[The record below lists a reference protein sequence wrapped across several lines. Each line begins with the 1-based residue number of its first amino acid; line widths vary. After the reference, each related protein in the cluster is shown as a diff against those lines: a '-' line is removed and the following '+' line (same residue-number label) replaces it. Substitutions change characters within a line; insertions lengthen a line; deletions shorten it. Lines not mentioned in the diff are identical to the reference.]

1 MSIAQNFS
9 PFSTFVEDA
18 RNASRDA
25 NRWVALSWFDF
36 SSRYRRTF
44 VGAFW
49 QTFETLLFVS
59 VITLLLGTAFGRS
72 LNEYAVYVA
81 VGIVG
86 WNVLSNAVSGGPRV
100 FINHAGMIQNMQI
113 NLLGLVVRQVGAQ
126 FYQFCFD
133 LPVALAAVIIL
144 APGIETGFG
153 STEGA
158 NVEAGFSLAALTS
171 VLAIIVFMINA
182 AWISLF
188 LGCVGVFFRGLR
200 FALPAFMRFMF
211 FTTPIFWYGDRGIRS
226 VVAKYNPLAH
236 FLEIFR
242 GPLIGNEIDLV
253 SWAVVGVVTLVGWI
267 VAIFTYLRVRAS
279 IVFWL

>member
-9 PFSTFVEDA
+9 PFSAFLQDA
-18 RNASRDA
+18 RNASKEV

-36 SSRYRRTF
+36 ASKYRRTLA
-44 VGAFW
+44 GALW
-49 QTFETLLFVS
+49 QTVQTLLFVS

-81 VGIVG
+81 VGVVG
-86 WNVLSNAVSGGPRV
+86 WNVLSNAIGDGPRV
-100 FINHAGMIQNMQI
+100 FISYAGMIQNMQI
-113 NLLGLVVRQVGAQ
+113 NLLGLVVRKVGVQ

-133 LPVALAAVIIL
+133 LPVALLAVLIL
-144 APGIETGFG
+144 APGIESGFG
-153 STEGA
+153 GEPG
-158 NVEAGFSLAALTS
+158 VEVKAGFGLTS
-171 VLAIIVFMINA
+171 LTSLLAIVVFIINA

-226 VVAKYNPLAH
+226 LVAQYNPLAH

-242 GPLIGNEIDLV
+242 GPLIGNEVDLV
-253 SWAVVGVVTLVGWI
+253 SWSVVGVVTVIGWI

-279 IVFWL
+279 LVFWL

>member
-9 PFSTFVEDA
+9 PFSVFLNDA
-18 RNASRDA
+18 RAASREV
-25 NRWVALSWFDF
+25 NRWWSLSWFDF
-36 SSRYRRTF
+36 ASQYRRTF

-49 QTFETLLFVS
+49 QTLETLMFVA
-59 VITLLLGTAFGRS
+59 VITLLLGTAFGREI
-72 LNEYAVYVA
+72 NEYAVYVA
-81 VGIVG
+81 VGVVG
-86 WNVLSNAVSGGPRV
+86 WNILSNAISDGPRV
-100 FINHAGMIQNMQI
+100 FINHGGMIQNMKI
-113 NLLGLVVRQVGAQ
+113 NLLGLVIRKVGAQ

-133 LPVALAAVIIL
+133 LPVALVAVLVL
-144 APGIETGFG
+144 APTIETGFG
-153 STEGA
+153 SAAEGE
-158 NVEAGFSLAALTS
+158 VQAGLSFAALTS
-171 VLAIIVFMINA
+171 LLAIVVFIINA

-226 VVAKYNPLAH
+226 IVATYNPLAH

-253 SWAVVGVVTLVGWI
+253 SWTVVGAVTVIGWI
-267 VAIFTYLRVRAS
+267 LAILTYLRVRTS
-279 IVFWL
+279 LVFWL